1 MKSSSHQNHRG
12 WLPTLRYRGLSVQIE
27 RIRGSELKWEVVCS
41 DGRRVVWSGF
51 HTGPRVLEEQAIAE
65 VAARF
70 LSLSLDALSAA
81 AQRELRP
88 FISDTGPE
96 RSLVMHSATPVLKF
110 LEADLGDARHG
121 RPPDDVATYIETRAV
136 ILAGDGDLVVGRTA
150 PWKAA
155 AELEGVEAVCIPG
168 IDYYYL
174 SHALL
179 KLLADSG
186 ADAPQFQR
194 LAAALRESP
203 RTVVRLYSL
212 DREMQ
217 VVLLCLKR
225 LAGLDVLYTDAN
237 EGDVADYWNTKATLH
252 PTVEDARALDVAS
265 LAPGEMLA
273 AEAALSPLSRK
284 LGLRFPA
291 LPGYTITGPA
301 LEQELSTAARL
312 LIDRYAIRS
321 GCLKPS
327 QGGAGARIV
336 TGVPLGDE
344 AGVRRLAAA
353 ARSDE
358 EYVLEAHVDYL
369 RTELGGASLMAPS
382 GHVRNGRVAD
392 GLTVQL
398 MRGTSWQGNVYV
410 DQASCAD
417 VGLATEQYRSML
429 EVIHDLHAAFTRN
442 GLTLATA
449 GVDFAL
455 GRVGGA
461 FGEQALVALQ
471 DPNLSSHG
479 AEYLRLYLD
488 HVRASGG
495 PRYGAT
501 KVIRPSQQASLGRLR
516 ECRPTP
522 NARRRSEVL
531 SVVPG
536 SWGMIAAAAETP
548 LEAVGQLLE
557 DERHLV
563 QAGLCEPTPPEP
575 RRSG

>member
-1 MKSSSHQNHRG
+1 M
-12 WLPTLRYRGLSVQIE
+12 QIE
-27 RIRGSELKWEVVCS
+27 RIRGSELKWEIACA
-41 DGRRVVWSGF
+41 DGPRVIWSGF
-51 HTGPRVLEEQAIAE
+51 HTGPRVLEEEAIAG
-65 VAARF
+65 VAVRF
-70 LSLSLDALSAA
+70 LGLALDAVSAA
-81 AQRELRP
+81 AERELRP

-136 ILAGDGDLVVGRTA
+136 MLASAGDLVVGRTA

-155 AELEGVEAVCIPG
+155 AELEGIETVCIPG

-186 ADAPQFQR
+186 GAAPQLQR
-194 LAAALRESP
+194 LAAALRENP

-225 LAGLDVLYTDAN
+225 LARLEVLYTDAN
-237 EGDVADYWNTKATLH
+237 EGEVAEYWNTKATLH

-265 LAPGEMLA
+265 LAPSEMLA

-301 LEQELSTAARL
+301 LERELLSAARL
-312 LIDRYAIRS
+312 LTDRYAVRR
-321 GCLKPS
+321 GALKPS

-353 ARSDE
+353 ARSEE

-369 RTELGGASLMAPS
+369 RTEIGGASLMAPS

-392 GLTVQL
+392 GLTLQL

-410 DQASCAD
+410 DAMSCAS

-429 EVIHDLHAAFTRN
+429 EAIHELHAAFIRN
-442 GLTLATA
+442 GLALATA

-455 GRVGGA
+455 GRVGGV
-461 FGEQALVALQ
+461 FGARSLVALQ
-471 DPNLSSHG
+471 DPNLSAHG

-488 HVRASGG
+488 HVRATGG

-501 KVIRPSQQASLGRLR
+501 KVIRPSQRASLGRLR

-522 NARRRSEVL
+522 SSRGRSEVL
-531 SVVPG
+531 AVVPG
-536 SWGMIAAAAETP
+536 SWGMIAAAADTP
-548 LEAVGQLLE
+548 RQAVGRLLD
-557 DERHLV
+557 DERELV
-563 QAGLCEPTPPEP
+563 QAGLCEAAPPEP
-575 RRSG
+575 RRAG

>member
-1 MKSSSHQNHRG
+1 M
-12 WLPTLRYRGLSVQIE
+12 QIE
-27 RIRGSELKWEVVCS
+27 RIRGSELKWEISCS

-51 HTGPRVLEEQAIAE
+51 HTGPCVLEEEAIAE
-65 VAARF
+65 VATCF
-70 LSLSLDALSAA
+70 LSLSLGAVSAA
-81 AQRELRP
+81 AERELRP

-136 ILAGDGDLVVGRTA
+136 ILADDGDLVVGRTA

-186 ADAPQFQR
+186 GDAPQLQR
-194 LAAALRESP
+194 LAAALRENP

-237 EGDVADYWNTKATLH
+237 EGEVAEYWNTKATLH
-252 PTVEDARALDVAS
+252 PTVEDARALDVTS
-265 LAPGEMLA
+265 LAPSEMLA
-273 AEAALSPLSRK
+273 AETALSPLSRK

-301 LEQELSTAARL
+301 LEQELPSAARL

-353 ARSDE
+353 ARADE
-358 EYVLEAHVDYL
+358 EYVLEAHVDYQ
-369 RTELGGASLMAPS
+369 RTEIRGASLMAPS

-392 GLTVQL
+392 GLTLQL

-410 DQASCAD
+410 DEMSCGS
-417 VGLATEQYRSML
+417 VGLSAEHYRLML
-429 EVIHDLHAAFTRN
+429 EAIRDLHAAFTRN
-442 GLTLATA
+442 DLTLATA

-461 FGEQALVALQ
+461 FGEQTLVALQ

-488 HVRASGG
+488 QVRASGG
-495 PRYGAT
+495 PHYGAT
-501 KVIRPSQQASLGRLR
+501 KVIRPSEQTSLRRLR
-516 ECRPTP
+516 ESRPTP
-522 NARRRSEVL
+522 NPRRRSEVL
-531 SVVPG
+531 AVVPG

-548 LEAVGQLLE
+548 LKAVAQLLD
-557 DERHLV
+557 DERDLV
-563 QAGLCEPTPPEP
+563 QAGQSEAPPEP
-575 RRSG
+575 RPSG